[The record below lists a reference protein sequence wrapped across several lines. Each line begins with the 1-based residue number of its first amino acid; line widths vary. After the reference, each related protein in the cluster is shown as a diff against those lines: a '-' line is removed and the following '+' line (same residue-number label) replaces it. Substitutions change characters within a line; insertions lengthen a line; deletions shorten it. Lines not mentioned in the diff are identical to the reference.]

1 MARAIWSGTISFGL
15 VNVPVKLYSAVH
27 SKDLQFHQFDPKGN
41 RIQYKRVSEKSGRE
55 VDYSDIVKGYE
66 VKKGQY
72 VMVDPDELQAYRPES
87 TKTIEISDF
96 VDLDEIDPIYYET
109 TYYLAPDGKA
119 AEKAYNLLLQSMEKQ
134 GKAAI
139 GKVVIRTKQYLA
151 AIRPLDGVLALSTM
165 RFADEVVPTS
175 EVKNGSSGKD
185 ASVSSRRG
193 RHGVADHRLTDVEVG
208 PVAVPRHLPR
218 AGARAAEEEGR
229 GQGDRG
235 RRARR
240 GQGPGARPHGRPRGQ
255 PGRGQGRRRA
265 FRFSG
270 RECRE
275 VVEGQEEHE
284 EDDQA
289 RVIAHSSEEERLRDL
304 SRRPSR

>member
-41 RIQYKRVSEKSGRE
+41 RIRQKRVSEKTGRE
-55 VDYSDIVKGYE
+55 VDYSEIVKGYE

-72 VMVDPDELQAYRPES
+72 VMVDPDELAAYKPES
-87 TKTIEISDF
+87 TKTVEISDF

-119 AEKAYNLLLQSMEKQ
+119 AEKPYRLLLESMEKK

-175 EVKNGSSGKD
+175 EVKNGSSGKG
-185 ASVSSRRG
+185 ASVSSREINM
-193 RHGVADHRLTDVEVG
+193 ASQIIDSLTSKWDPSQYHDTYREQVLGLLKKKAQGKEIVVDE
-208 PVAVPRHLPR
+208 P
-218 AGARAAEEEGR
+218 EEEQ
-229 GQGDRG
+229 GQVLDLMEALEASLAEAKKGGSKKSTSSRS
-235 RRARR
+235 RARKSTKKTAKR
-240 GQGPGARPHGRPRGQ
+240 SSKRTSSKS
-255 PGRGQGRRRA
+255 RA
-265 FRFSG
+265 KKS
-270 RECRE
+270 
-275 VVEGQEEHE
+275 
-284 EDDQA
+284 A
-289 RVIAHSSEEERLRDL
+289 
-304 SRRPSR
+304 

>member
-72 VMVDPDELQAYRPES
+72 VMVDPDELATYKPES
-87 TKTIEISDF
+87 TRTIDISDF
-96 VDLDEIDPIYYET
+96 VELDEIDPIYYEN

-119 AEKAYNLLLQSMEKQ
+119 ANKAYNLLLEAMEKQ

-151 AIRPLDGVLALSTM
+151 AIRPMDGVLALSTM
-165 RFADEVVPTS
+165 RFADEVVPAS
-175 EVKNGSSGKD
+175 EVKNGSSSKA
-185 ASVSSRRG
+185 ASVSKREVDMASQII
-193 RHGVADHRLTDVEVG
+193 DSLTSEWDPKRYHDTYREQVLQLLKKKAEGKEIV
-208 PVAVPRHLPR
+208 VDE
-218 AGARAAEEEGR
+218 AEEEQ
-229 GQGDRG
+229 GQVLDLMAALEASLEEAKKGG
-235 RRARR
+235 TKKSTSSRARKSTKTTTKR
-240 GQGPGARPHGRPRGQ
+240 ASTRTSSRSKAKKSAR
-255 PGRGQGRRRA
+255 
-265 FRFSG
+265 
-270 RECRE
+270 
-275 VVEGQEEHE
+275 
-284 EDDQA
+284 
-289 RVIAHSSEEERLRDL
+289 
-304 SRRPSR
+304 

>member
-41 RIQYKRVSEKSGRE
+41 RIRQKRVSEKTGRE

-72 VMVDPDELQAYRPES
+72 VMVDPDELASYRPES
-87 TKTIEISDF
+87 TKAIDISDF
-96 VDLDEIDPIYYET
+96 VDLDEIDPIYYEN

-119 AEKAYNLLLQSMEKQ
+119 AEKPYRLLLEAMEKK

-175 EVKNGSSGKD
+175 EVKNGSGKE
-185 ASVSSRRG
+185 ASVSKREVDMASQIIDSLTSKWDPSRYHDTYREQVLELLKKKAEG
-193 RHGVADHRLTDVEVG
+193 EEIVVEE
-208 PVAVPRHLPR
+208 AE
-218 AGARAAEEEGR
+218 AEEGQVLDLMAALEASLEEAKR
-229 GQGDRG
+229 GGSKKTS
-235 RRARR
+235 RAQKATTKKAGTKKTTAKKSSRS
-240 GQGPGARPHGRPRGQ
+240 
-255 PGRGQGRRRA
+255 RA
-265 FRFSG
+265 KKS
-270 RECRE
+270 
-275 VVEGQEEHE
+275 
-284 EDDQA
+284 A
-289 RVIAHSSEEERLRDL
+289 
-304 SRRPSR
+304 

>member
-27 SKDLQFHQFDPKGN
+27 SKDLQFHQFDPSGN
-41 RIQYKRVSEKSGRE
+41 RIRQKRVSEKSGRE
-55 VDYSDIVKGYE
+55 VDFSNIVKGYE

-72 VMVDPDELQAYRPES
+72 VMVDPSELDAYKPES

-96 VDLDEIDPIYYET
+96 VDLDEIDPIYYEN

-151 AIRPLDGVLALSTM
+151 AIRPMDGVLALSTM

-175 EVKNGSSGKD
+175 EVKNGSSGKA
-185 ASVSSRRG
+185 ASVSSRE
-193 RHGVADHRLTDVEVG
+193 VDMASQIIDSLTAKWDPSRYHDTYREQVLELLKKKAEGKEIVVDEPEEDKG
-208 PVAVPRHLPR
+208 QVLDLMAALEASLAEAKKGGGSGSRSSSR
-218 AGARAAEEEGR
+218 AGGAKKSSRAKKSTKKSSSR
-229 GQGDRG
+229 SRT
-235 RRARR
+235 RAKKS
-240 GQGPGARPHGRPRGQ
+240 A
-255 PGRGQGRRRA
+255 
-265 FRFSG
+265 
-270 RECRE
+270 
-275 VVEGQEEHE
+275 
-284 EDDQA
+284 
-289 RVIAHSSEEERLRDL
+289 
-304 SRRPSR
+304 

>member
-41 RIQYKRVSEKSGRE
+41 RIHYKRVSEKTGRE

-72 VMVDPDELQAYRPES
+72 VMVDPDELASYRPES
-87 TKTIEISDF
+87 TKAIDISDF
-96 VDLDEIDPIYYET
+96 VDLDEIDPIYYEN

-119 AEKAYNLLLQSMEKQ
+119 AEKPYRLLLEAMEKK

-165 RFADEVVPTS
+165 RFADEVVPAS
-175 EVKNGSSGKD
+175 EVKNGSSGKE
-185 ASVSSRRG
+185 ATPSSREVTMASQIIDSLSSEWDPSRYHDSYREEVLG
-193 RHGVADHRLTDVEVG
+193 LLKKKAQGKEIVVEEPEEEQGQVLDLMAALEASLTEAKKG
-208 PVAVPRHLPR
+208 GAKKKSSRPRKATKKTSKR
-218 AGARAAEEEGR
+218 TSSRSRARAKKSA
-229 GQGDRG
+229 
-235 RRARR
+235 
-240 GQGPGARPHGRPRGQ
+240 
-255 PGRGQGRRRA
+255 
-265 FRFSG
+265 
-270 RECRE
+270 
-275 VVEGQEEHE
+275 
-284 EDDQA
+284 
-289 RVIAHSSEEERLRDL
+289 
-304 SRRPSR
+304 

>member
-27 SKDLQFHQFDPKGN
+27 SKDLQFHQFDPNGN
-41 RIQYKRVSEKSGRE
+41 RIQYKRVSEKTGKE

-66 VKKGQY
+66 AKKGQY
-72 VMVDPDELQAYRPES
+72 VMVDPDELAAYKPES
-87 TKTIEISDF
+87 TKTIDISDF
-96 VDLDEIDPIYYET
+96 VDLDEIDPIYYEN

-119 AEKAYNLLLQSMEKQ
+119 AAKPYRLLVEAMEKK

-185 ASVSSRRG
+185 ASPSSRE
-193 RHGVADHRLTDVEVG
+193 VNMASQIIDSLSADWD
-208 PVAVPRHLPR
+208 
-218 AGARAAEEEGR
+218 
-229 GQGDRG
+229 
-235 RRARR
+235 
-240 GQGPGARPHGRPRGQ
+240 
-255 PGRGQGRRRA
+255 
-265 FRFSG
+265 
-270 RECRE
+270 
-275 VVEGQEEHE
+275 
-284 EDDQA
+284 
-289 RVIAHSSEEERLRDL
+289 
-304 SRRPSR
+304 PSRYHDTYREEVLKLLKQKAAGKEIVVDEPEEKQGEVLDLMAALEASLAEAKKGGGPRSKAGGAKKSSRATQSTKQTSKRTSSSSRSRSRSRAKAKKSA

>member
-41 RIQYKRVSEKSGRE
+41 RIRQKRVSEKTGRE
-55 VDYSDIVKGYE
+55 VDYSEIVKGYE

-72 VMVDPDELQAYRPES
+72 LMVDPDELQAYRPES

-96 VDLDEIDPIYYET
+96 VELDEIDPIYYEN

-175 EVKNGSSGKD
+175 EVKNASSGKG
-185 ASVSSRRG
+185 ASVSSRE
-193 RHGVADHRLTDVEVG
+193 VDMASQIIDSLTSEWDPSRYHDTYREQVLELLKKKAEGEEIVG
-208 PVAVPRHLPR
+208 EEPEDDKGQVLDLMEALE
-218 AGARAAEEEGR
+218 ASLAEAKKGGSKKSTSSR
-229 GQGDRG
+229 S
-235 RRARR
+235 RARKSTKKTAKR
-240 GQGPGARPHGRPRGQ
+240 SSKRTSSKS
-255 PGRGQGRRRA
+255 RA
-265 FRFSG
+265 KKS
-270 RECRE
+270 
-275 VVEGQEEHE
+275 
-284 EDDQA
+284 A
-289 RVIAHSSEEERLRDL
+289 
-304 SRRPSR
+304 